1 MALSFEQNDQRVA
14 MSLCNLGNTACG
26 GKPTVRVIHLESEIH
41 VQLHELLE
49 TILALRIESRDKG
62 IYLKVVQ
69 INEDEC

>member
-1 MALSFEQNDQRVA
+1 

-49 TILALRIESRDKG
+49 TILALGIESRDKG
-62 IYLKVVQ
+62 IYLYEQ
-69 INEDEC
+69 IMRMKGQWLNPRE